1 MPRNKQDIHEFSIPL
16 GPNVKVGCRMNNSDE
31 VVAVHPDTPAA
42 NAGVRVGDL
51 ILAVDD
57 VECTEGVNALKL
69 WADGAARPIRKL
81 RITRK
86 GEGAKAEPEPAL
98 TTNGSASEPN
108 AVATTSGNAPEPKPA
123 AATPTAAS
131 AATKNPLVPRQILSL
146 TLSLCP
152 TDKFGCRIKFIPPNM
167 NEVIAV
173 HPDTPAARAGVVVGD
188 HVLAVDEV
196 ECTIGVTAAKLWAD
210 GAGRPVRTLRVLR
223 QAEGGQPEPLPEP
236 HPDPPSSTAQ
246 KRAAS
251 AQPEPSAP
259 MAEHPKLSTRAAR
272 GDAASAASAASL
284 AASSAASLAVYSASA
299 LEEDEIKSRAFEEA
313 EEIKSRA
320 FEEAETLK
328 NDGNRA
334 LSGGLHSIAAG
345 LYTKAILVLS
355 PFVTQHGPVAAAAA
369 ARAAPA
375 PAAARASSSIDPLRH
390 ALASYYSNRSAVRSW
405 ALWTTRGACTCSPR
419 RPPSPQVRLALE
431 ELVGARDDASAAVA
445 LRPEWSKAYVRPAQG
460 STRGPTA
467 ML

>member
-81 RITRK
+81 RVTRK
-86 GEGAKAEPEPAL
+86 GEGAKAEPESAV

-108 AVATTSGNAPEPKPA
+108 AVATTSGNAPEPKSA

-131 AATKNPLVPRQILSL
+131 AATKNPLAPRQILSL

-152 TDKFGCRIKFIPPNM
+152 TDKFGCRIKFTAPNV

-188 HVLAVDEV
+188 HVIAVDEV

-223 QAEGGQPEPLPEP
+223 QAEGGLLESLPEPLPEP

-251 AQPEPSAP
+251 AQPEASAP
-259 MAEHPKLSTRAAR
+259 MAEHPKPSPRAAR
-272 GDAASAASAASL
+272 DDAAAAASAASL

-299 LEEDEIKSRAFEEA
+299 LEEEEIRSRAL
-313 EEIKSRA
+313 
-320 FEEAETLK
+320 EEAETLK

-369 ARAAPA
+369 AKAAPA
-375 PAAARASSSIDPLRH
+375 SAAARASSSIDPLRH
-390 ALASYYSNRSAVRSW
+390 ALASYHSNRSAVRGRS
-405 ALWTTRGACTCSPR
+405 GR
-419 RPPSPQVRLALE
+419 R
-431 ELVGARDDASAAVA
+431 AAH
-445 LRPEWSKAYVRPAQG
+445 
-460 STRGPTA
+460 
-467 ML
+467 